1 MTGARQTLFMILT
14 MTFLMGVIMSAI
26 FTWQA
31 MGFGPGFVGVWAG
44 RFVSTYI
51 IVLPTV
57 LLVSPIAQRFAR
69 WLDDKLSPPSS
80 P

>member
-1 MTGARQTLFMILT
+1 MSSRQSLFMVLA
-14 MTFLMGVIMSAI
+14 MTFLMGVIMSGI

-31 MGFGPGFVGVWAG
+31 MGFGAGFFGGWAS

-57 LLVSPIAQRFAR
+57 LLVSPVAQRFAR
-69 WLDDKLSPPSS
+69 WLDGVLGPPSS
-80 P
+80 PR